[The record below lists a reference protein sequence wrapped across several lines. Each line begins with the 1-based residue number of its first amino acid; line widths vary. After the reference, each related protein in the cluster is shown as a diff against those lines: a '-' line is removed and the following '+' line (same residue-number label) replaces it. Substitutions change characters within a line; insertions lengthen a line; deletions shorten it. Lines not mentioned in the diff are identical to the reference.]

1 MFQSL
6 IHSLKTRKRYRRA
19 AMVIAGGVVALGL
32 VSQVAAPYLIST
44 ALVRNGME
52 DAVEEWFGHEAT
64 IEGDPELHFWPRPH
78 IILNDVSI
86 RETEDPASRLIAHV
100 DGLTASFELFPAL
113 RGKLVFEDF
122 DLTRP
127 RLFAVRQASGAID
140 WSMDGLLN
148 AAVQNTKT
156 GTPTLD
162 SALDAK
168 IGEVTIRDGS
178 VEISETASETGSA
191 RKTSVTAIHGTVEW
205 PELSAALSSQ
215 LSATMNGKSFV
226 LSFSTS
232 QPLALMA
239 GRNTDVEATLSS
251 DLFSGQFSGGIN
263 VANYALLS
271 GSFGIS
277 SQKVP
282 DALDWLGIRVSGLD
296 RLQQL
301 SLKARLIT
309 TGNALRFEQVSLQA
323 NEAFATGI
331 LDLLEPES
339 GRPRLSGTLAFDKL
353 NFSAII
359 SALAPKP
366 RAAAGDDVTPGAL
379 LGDILDLDLRLSSA
393 EAQLGPL
400 PLSNAAVSM
409 INTRQ
414 MARIDLVDAG
424 IDGGRLTG
432 QISAPEGRINESAD
446 LRLSLRDVDLASVA
460 RRFGAQTI
468 LPEANGSAELNLHMA
483 KPLGI
488 AGAGDLSGS
497 LRLTARNGRLSGI
510 DLSTIRRLA
519 TTSAYFG
526 LKDARDGSIAF
537 NRMDV
542 AATISNGVA
551 ELGETRVDGQN
562 DLIVLSGLVPLE
574 TQGLAL
580 SANIYAKTDGT
591 PSNDPLMMF
600 IGGAWPTPVFW
611 PMADQ
616 NTGQQQQLQQQ

>member
-44 ALVRNGME
+44 TLVRNSME
-52 DAVEEWFGHEAT
+52 SAVEEWFGHEAT
-64 IEGDPELHFWPRPH
+64 IEGDPELHFWPHPH

-86 RETEDPASRLIAHV
+86 RESEDPASRLIAHV

-127 RLFAVRQASGAID
+127 RLFAIRHASGNID

-148 AAVQNTKT
+148 DAVENTKT
-156 GTPTLD
+156 GTTTLD

-178 VEISETASETGSA
+178 VEISETDSA

-251 DLFSGQFSGGIN
+251 ALFSGQFSGDIN

-271 GSFGIS
+271 GSFGIN

-282 DALDWLGIRVSGLD
+282 DALDWLGIRVTGLD

-366 RAAAGDDVTPGAL
+366 RAAGGDDVTPGAL

-400 PLSNAAVSM
+400 PLANAAVSM

-432 QISAPEGRINESAD
+432 QISAPEGRINDSAD

-460 RRFGAQTI
+460 RRFGAQAI
-468 LPEANGSAELNLHMA
+468 IPEANGSAELNLHLD
-483 KPLGI
+483 KPLGM

-497 LRLTARNGRLSGI
+497 LRLTARDGRLSGI
-510 DLSTIRRLA
+510 DLSAIRRLA

-537 NRMDV
+537 NRLDV
-542 AATISNGVA
+542 AATIGNGVA
-551 ELGETRVDGQN
+551 ELGETRLDGQN

-600 IGGAWPTPVFW
+600 IGGAWPVPVFW
-611 PMADQ
+611 PMTDQ
-616 NTGQQQQLQQQ
+616 QHQQ